1 MVGHEPWGKLDPRTM
16 TLGQLMGQVCR
27 LSGDRMRVVMER
39 IGLHRGQGLVL
50 LHLWHRDGMAQQE
63 IARAKHVSP
72 ASVTN
77 MLKRMERD
85 GWIERRRDPQDERVM
100 RVYLTEK
107 AQAVREEAHASFHQ
121 IDDEI
126 AGALTEDE
134 RTEFRRLL
142 LKVFGQLAPASGRGF
157 RMHDPSGCG
166 EGGDRP

>member
-1 MVGHEPWGKLDPRTM
+1 MVGHEPWVKLEPRKM

-50 LHLWHRDGMAQQE
+50 LHLWHQDGMAQQE

-85 GWIERRRDPQDERVM
+85 GWIERRRDPQDDRVM

-107 AQAVREEAHASFHQ
+107 AQAVREEVHASFHQ

-126 AGALTEDE
+126 AGTLSEDE
-134 RTEFRRLL
+134 RTELRRLL
-142 LKVFGQLAPASGRGF
+142 LKVFGQLAPESGRGF
-157 RMHDPSGCG
+157 PLLVPPGCG
-166 EGGDRP
+166 EGGDVA